1 LAAKLRREIRRESF
15 PPYLSNMERLDELFE
30 LIIQRLMQLFLRD
43 CAAKFFAGGT
53 AAVTSVINP
62 AIPSVPNSNLWC
74 STALQLVAAHAALSL
89 LWLWRE
95 ARVREQIEVL
105 LVFAVREKVH
115 RKDIHPLRRYVT
127 VCCARRLA
135 PGWHEP

>member
-1 LAAKLRREIRRESF
+1 MTILNGSEIRRESF

-62 AIPSVPNSNLWC
+62 AIPRAYQIQIYGVR
-74 STALQLVAAHAALSL
+74 QL
-89 LWLWRE
+89 
-95 ARVREQIEVL
+95 
-105 LVFAVREKVH
+105 
-115 RKDIHPLRRYVT
+115 
-127 VCCARRLA
+127 
-135 PGWHEP
+135 

>member
-1 LAAKLRREIRRESF
+1 
-15 PPYLSNMERLDELFE
+15 MERLDELFE

-43 CAAKFFAGGT
+43 CAAKFFAAFLHFWRNCSGYIGYKPGYPT
-53 AAVTSVINP
+53 
-62 AIPSVPNSNLWC
+62 SVPNSNLWC
-74 STALQLVAAHAALSL
+74 STALKLVAAHAALSL

-115 RKDIHPLRRYVT
+115 RRDIHPLRHYVT